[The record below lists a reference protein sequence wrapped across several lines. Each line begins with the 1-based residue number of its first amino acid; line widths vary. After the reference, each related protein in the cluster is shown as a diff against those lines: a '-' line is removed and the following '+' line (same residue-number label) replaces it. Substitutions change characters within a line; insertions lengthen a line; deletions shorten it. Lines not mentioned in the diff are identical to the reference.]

1 MKVAR
6 ERMVF
11 PVRTVE
17 LVSQVSEESQV
28 YEVKRENKETLS
40 R

>member
-6 ERMVF
+6 VKTVF
-11 PVRTVE
+11 PVRTAD